1 MRPEYADLI
10 RRRLEIPLVEG
21 PDKVTT
27 LAEAVRRLVAP
38 GQMLYLGAAHG
49 RPNALVREIIRQWW
63 GRRPGWTLAC
73 TGLGSPWT
81 AFVVGGLVERVITT
95 FIGEG
100 YPFPVPQPLVAA
112 AVLEG
117 RISVQNWSM
126 LTLPL
131 RLIAGAMG
139 VPFMPTHS
147 LLGSSMEEDNA
158 RDGDFLVVDD
168 PFFTSDAPSEGGF
181 APLPNL
187 PPTTGAGEARARTPR
202 VGLVRALRPD
212 VAFFHAW
219 AADCAG
225 NVLTGVPL
233 NENFYGAMAA
243 RGGAIVSVERIVSTE
258 FIRRHAPLVRLP
270 GQYVAAVVEAP
281 YGSHPSGMYGMGL
294 EDLESYAE
302 DPEFILDTRRAF
314 RTAAGAEA
322 WIREWMLD
330 VPDQAAYVARLGYAR
345 VMEIKGRADRDA
357 WAPELEMLQ
366 ERLGPDDRVNGAERM
381 VVAAARLL
389 SDKVRARGYRT
400 YLAGVGNSNLAA
412 WLSAYEMKAAGVD
425 VEVMAETGMVGYLPR
440 PAEPFVFSFRN
451 FPSSKM
457 LTDIFHVMGIFM
469 GGGENRCLGSL
480 AAGQIDKHGNINS
493 TMIPGKR
500 YITGSGGANDIT
512 SSAREVVVTLA
523 QSRSRFVDKVPYVT
537 APGRAVTTV
546 VSDLG
551 VYEKA
556 DAHGELILTAVHAG
570 AGEAEAVAAAREA
583 CGWELRVA
591 PRLRRLDPPRGEE
604 LRLVR
609 AFDPRRYFLGEL

>member
-1 MRPEYADLI
+1 
-10 RRRLEIPLVEG
+10 
-21 PDKVTT
+21 
-27 LAEAVRRLVAP
+27 
-38 GQMLYLGAAHG
+38 
-49 RPNALVREIIRQWW
+49 
-63 GRRPGWTLAC
+63 
-73 TGLGSPWT
+73 
-81 AFVVGGLVERVITT
+81 
-95 FIGEG
+95 
-100 YPFPVPQPLVAA
+100 
-112 AVLEG
+112 
-117 RISVQNWSM
+117 
-126 LTLPL
+126 
-131 RLIAGAMG
+131 
-139 VPFMPTHS
+139 
-147 LLGSSMEEDNA
+147 
-158 RDGDFLVVDD
+158 
-168 PFFTSDAPSEGGF
+168 
-181 APLPNL
+181 
-187 PPTTGAGEARARTPR
+187 
-202 VGLVRALRPD
+202 
-212 VAFFHAW
+212 
-219 AADCAG
+219 
-225 NVLTGVPL
+225 
-233 NENFYGAMAA
+233 
-243 RGGAIVSVERIVSTE
+243 
-258 FIRRHAPLVRLP
+258 
-270 GQYVAAVVEAP
+270 
-281 YGSHPSGMYGMGL
+281 
-294 EDLESYAE
+294 
-302 DPEFILDTRRAF
+302 
-314 RTAAGAEA
+314 
-322 WIREWMLD
+322 
-330 VPDQAAYVARLGYAR
+330 
-345 VMEIKGRADRDA
+345 MEIKGRADRDA

>member
-1 MRPEYADLI
+1 
-10 RRRLEIPLVEG
+10 
-21 PDKVTT
+21 
-27 LAEAVRRLVAP
+27 
-38 GQMLYLGAAHG
+38 
-49 RPNALVREIIRQWW
+49 
-63 GRRPGWTLAC
+63 
-73 TGLGSPWT
+73 
-81 AFVVGGLVERVITT
+81 
-95 FIGEG
+95 
-100 YPFPVPQPLVAA
+100 
-112 AVLEG
+112 
-117 RISVQNWSM
+117 
-126 LTLPL
+126 
-131 RLIAGAMG
+131 
-139 VPFMPTHS
+139 
-147 LLGSSMEEDNA
+147 
-158 RDGDFLVVDD
+158 
-168 PFFTSDAPSEGGF
+168 
-181 APLPNL
+181 
-187 PPTTGAGEARARTPR
+187 
-202 VGLVRALRPD
+202 
-212 VAFFHAW
+212 
-219 AADCAG
+219 
-225 NVLTGVPL
+225 
-233 NENFYGAMAA
+233 
-243 RGGAIVSVERIVSTE
+243 
-258 FIRRHAPLVRLP
+258 
-270 GQYVAAVVEAP
+270 
-281 YGSHPSGMYGMGL
+281 
-294 EDLESYAE
+294 
-302 DPEFILDTRRAF
+302 
-314 RTAAGAEA
+314 
-322 WIREWMLD
+322 MLD

-493 TMIPGKR
+493 TMIPGTR

-556 DAHGELILTAVHAG
+556 DAYGELILTAVHAG
-570 AGEAEAVAAAREA
+570 TAEAEAVAAAREA
-583 CGWELRVA
+583 CGWELQVA
-591 PRLRRLDPPRGEE
+591 PRLRRIDPPSGEE

-609 AFDPRRYFLGEL
+609 TFDPRRYFLGEL